1 MASPAE
7 SAATEEAAASVHDDG
22 AAAAE
27 VEFEEEHGEGSEN
40 FQGPH
45 KWRQHLRHVKAPKCD
60 NSDISSD
67 TDDPENIAD
76 R

>member
-7 SAATEEAAASVHDDG
+7 SAAAEGAASVNG

-27 VEFEEEHGEGSEN
+27 VVVDLDGEEN

-45 KWRQHLRHVKAPKCD
+45 KWRQHLRHVNVPKNINGD
-60 NSDISSD
+60 SPSD
-67 TDDPENIAD
+67 TADPEIISD

>member
-7 SAATEEAAASVHDDG
+7 SSVNHYADTYSANG

-27 VEFEEEHGEGSEN
+27 HGEGEVSEN

-45 KWRQHLRHVKAPKCD
+45 KWRQHLRHVKQRMPEH
-60 NSDISSD
+60 
-67 TDDPENIAD
+67 DDSNVTEETKENASE

>member
-7 SAATEEAAASVHDDG
+7 SAAAEEAANENG

-27 VEFEEEHGEGSEN
+27 VEDGEGSEN

-45 KWRQHLRHVKAPKCD
+45 KWRQHLRHVNVPKFENGD
-60 NSDISSD
+60 KLSD
-67 TDDPENIAD
+67 TDDSKETTD